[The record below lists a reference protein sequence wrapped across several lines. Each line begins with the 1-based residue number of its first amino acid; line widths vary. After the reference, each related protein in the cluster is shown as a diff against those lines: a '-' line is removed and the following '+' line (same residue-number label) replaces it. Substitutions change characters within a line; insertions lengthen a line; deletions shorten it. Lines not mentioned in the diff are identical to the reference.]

1 FTCPYDTFS
10 FRRMPFG
17 LCNAPATFQRW
28 MMTIFTDMVEYF
40 VEVFM
45 DDFSIFGN
53 TYDICLSNLAKV
65 LKKCEETNLVFNWE
79 ECHFMVKE
87 GI

>member
-1 FTCPYDTFS
+1 
-10 FRRMPFG
+10 M
-17 LCNAPATFQRW
+17 LHATFQRC
-28 MMTIFTDMVEYF
+28 MMEIFIDMVENY

-65 LKKCEETNLVFNWE
+65 LKRCEEMNLVFNWE
-79 ECHFMVKE
+79 KCHFMVKKKE
-87 GI
+87 LKSTKQRWT